1 MRLFVALD
9 LPDEVVAA
17 LSAWASEA
25 ARPGLRILPPSS
37 YHVTLAFLG
46 ERPEGEADAIGA
58 AVLAA
63 AAAAPA
69 PASAAPPAFAPIAP
83 LSLAEP
89 AWLGRRSVL
98 AVDLRDPSGA
108 LAALQRRISGALA
121 ALGAYT
127 PEERPFRPHV
137 TLARVRRGAR
147 PDPRRL
153 PDAPHLQPF
162 AATAV
167 TLYRSTLSP
176 QGASYAPLARAE
188 LPRP

>member
-9 LPDEVVAA
+9 LPDGVVAA
-17 LSAWASEA
+17 LSSWAA
-25 ARPGLRILPPSS
+25 AVERPGLRVLPPSS

-46 ERPEGEADAIGA
+46 ERPDGEAEAIGA
-58 AVLAA
+58 AVVAAAGAEAVSPLALAA
-63 AAAAPA
+63 
-69 PASAAPPAFAPIAP
+69 
-83 LSLAEP
+83 P

-98 AVDLRDPSGA
+98 AVDLHDASGA
-108 LAALQRRISGALA
+108 LVALQRRLSDALV
-121 ALGAYT
+121 ALDVFE
-127 PEERPFRPHV
+127 PEQRAFRPHV

-147 PDPRRL
+147 PARDL
-153 PDAPHLQPF
+153 PDAPALDPF

-176 QGASYAPLARAE
+176 RGASYAPLARAE